1 MDCLVSIPLIWD
13 ALVLALPPFYYY
25 IRDPLLAL

>member
-1 MDCLVSIPLIWD
+1 MTPTYPLWD
-13 ALVLALPPFYYY
+13 ALVLALPPLYYY